1 MKVPSPKKNGEW
13 HFHRQRHFY
22 IAKHSVDK
30 NAAQAEAKGT
40 FADENLIFRETTLCF
55 KVEK

>member
-1 MKVPSPKKNGEW
+1 MKVPSQKKNGER

-30 NAAQAEAKGT
+30 NAAQEGRKGT
-40 FADENLIFRETTLCF
+40 FFDENLIFRETTLCF

>member
-1 MKVPSPKKNGEW
+1 MKVPSQKTNGKW

-30 NAAQAEAKGT
+30 NAARVEEKGT
-40 FADENLIFRETTLCF
+40 FDENLIFRETTLCF